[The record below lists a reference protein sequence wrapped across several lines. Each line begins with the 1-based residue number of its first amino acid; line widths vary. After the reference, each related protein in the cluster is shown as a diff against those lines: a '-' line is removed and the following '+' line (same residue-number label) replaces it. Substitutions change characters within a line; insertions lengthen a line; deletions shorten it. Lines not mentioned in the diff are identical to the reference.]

1 MSVKTRRAVKHNTKQ
16 DTKETETQS
25 VKVDSKNTGK
35 ISVNIDFEAT
45 LLPDNKL
52 PILDETREL
61 IKQEIIN
68 YMPYS
73 EFIVEDLVEKLIKRY
88 PECKGKNINVI
99 IRYGIDVPYEL
110 SNYVPY
116 VEGKAYC
123 ADDPSKKEI
132 DITRGSVRGLR
143 NKSLKTHLQYAIML
157 FQEKKMVESLNE
169 LLDLCREE
177 KK

>member
-1 MSVKTRRAVKHNTKQ
+1 MQNTK
-16 DTKETETQS
+16 D
-25 VKVDSKNTGK
+25 VGK
-35 ISVNIDFEAT
+35 ISIDIDFEAT

-52 PILDETREL
+52 PILDETKEL

-68 YMPYS
+68 FMIDP
-73 EFIVEDLVEKLIKRY
+73 EFLKEVLVENLIKRY

-99 IRYGIDVPYEL
+99 IKYGIDVPYEL
-110 SNYVPY
+110 SDYFPY

-123 ADDPSKKEI
+123 VDDPSKKEI
-132 DITRGSVRGLR
+132 DITRGSVMGLR